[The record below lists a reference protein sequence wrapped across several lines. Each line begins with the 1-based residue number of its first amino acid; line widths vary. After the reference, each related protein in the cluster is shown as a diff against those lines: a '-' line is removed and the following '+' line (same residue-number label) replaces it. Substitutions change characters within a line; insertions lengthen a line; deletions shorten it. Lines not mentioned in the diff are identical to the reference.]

1 MLSGA
6 EPSRSILERLKHEL
20 GEMVAAVRGPQASGD
35 EGELRE
41 AATLFVSS
49 YVFLQLWLFPIY
61 LRYASKEHER
71 WCMQVQSVHKR
82 WCMQVQSVR
91 TRMPNLDAASQEAW
105 DACRGEAHFST
116 WLESMLKNAEE
127 MPSINQQLKQAC
139 GA

>member
-1 MLSGA
+1 M
-6 EPSRSILERLKHEL
+6 
-20 GEMVAAVRGPQASGD
+20 
-35 EGELRE
+35 RE
-41 AATLFVSS
+41 AAALFVSS
-49 YVFLQLWLFPIY
+49 YVFSQLCFAADLPY
-61 LRYASKEHER
+61 TSEEHE
-71 WCMQVQSVHKR
+71 R

-127 MPSINQQLKQAC
+127 MRSINQQLKQAC

>member
-1 MLSGA
+1 MVWLDA
-6 EPSRSILERLKHEL
+6 PPSRIRLKRHGRWLKHEL
-20 GEMVAAVRGPQASGD
+20 GEMVAAVRGAQASGD
-35 EGELRE
+35 EGKLRA

-49 YVFLQLWLFPIY
+49 YVFLQLWFAAD

-82 WCMQVQSVR
+82 WCMQVQSVHKR
-91 TRMPNLDAASQEAW
+91 QEAW

-127 MPSINQQLKQAC
+127 MRSINQQLKQAC
-139 GA
+139 GACG

>member
-1 MLSGA
+1 METSETLNSDFA
-6 EPSRSILERLKHEL
+6 TASRGNLKRHGRWLKHEL
-20 GEMVAAVRGPQASGD
+20 GEMVAAVRGAQASGD

-49 YVFLQLWLFPIY
+49 YVFLQLWFAAD
-61 LRYASKEHER
+61 LRFTSEEHER

-82 WCMQVQSVR
+82 
-91 TRMPNLDAASQEAW
+91 QEAW